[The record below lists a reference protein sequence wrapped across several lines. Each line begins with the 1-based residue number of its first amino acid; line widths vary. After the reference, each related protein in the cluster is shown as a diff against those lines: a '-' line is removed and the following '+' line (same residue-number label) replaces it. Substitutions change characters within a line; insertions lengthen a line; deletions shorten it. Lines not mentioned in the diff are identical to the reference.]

1 MSFQIKILQ
10 FQTTCDFEVLNTRFT
25 LDSDFGFYDIRQNF
39 FVSKFG
45 VIEGRGWNAKPQLN
59 STTSGNFLYIGL
71 IERSELNEAKQLNE
85 TLNRLIEDGIL
96 LGKIMQDCSVTYH
109 DNNNG
114 FVDRNAW
121 YGQPAADGLKKL
133 TTSVTK
139 VIAAYTA
146 DEDESCKTKV
156 RF

>member
-1 MSFQIKILQ
+1 M
-10 FQTTCDFEVLNTRFT
+10 
-25 LDSDFGFYDIRQNF
+25 
-39 FVSKFG
+39 
-45 VIEGRGWNAKPQLN
+45 
-59 STTSGNFLYIGL
+59 
-71 IERSELNEAKQLNE
+71 IERSEPDEANQLNV
-85 TLNRLIEDGIL
+85 TLNRLIKDATL
-96 LGKIMQDCSVTYH
+96 LRKVIQNPEIRH
-109 DNNNG
+109 HNNKFG